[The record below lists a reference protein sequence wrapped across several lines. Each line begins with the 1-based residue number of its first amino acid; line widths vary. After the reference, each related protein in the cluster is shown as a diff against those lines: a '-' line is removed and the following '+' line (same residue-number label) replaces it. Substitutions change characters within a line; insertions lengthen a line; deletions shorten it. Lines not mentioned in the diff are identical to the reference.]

1 MNIYYMKWLK
11 LFEAFTTEDY
21 YRKVTREEY
30 DSHAGSSGVRFGIN
44 YQHLNDKEKEKI
56 TEILR
61 TKDLVEQ
68 TESNISLYNNYQFD
82 YKTTGGFH
90 GLKIVKG
97 DSGPGSKGRI
107 EYYINKVKDDWYL
120 VAEYTY
126 SNFQGSNYL
135 CDQLEG
141 LLQFL
146 KNKI

>member
-61 TKDLVEQ
+61 NKNLVEQ
-68 TESNISLYNNYQFD
+68 TESNISLYNNYEFD
-82 YKTTGGFH
+82 YKTIGGFH
-90 GLKIVKG
+90 GLRIIKG
-97 DSGPGSKGRI
+97 DIKGRI

-120 VAEYTY
+120 VAEHTY
-126 SNFQGSNYL
+126 PDFQGSNYL

-146 KNKI
+146 KDKI